1 MVGLFAPPIRVA
13 DLPPVLEQYWWEI
26 IPLALEPVRKA
37 GDLLGHGRV
46 HPVDLD
52 FIGVVGREPGNV
64 GQSPPLRIRRTEL
77 VDGDSKAGIEHRACG
92 VDSPAARANRLREE
106 SADQELGDTRSL

>member
-1 MVGLFAPPIRVA
+1 
-13 DLPPVLEQYWWEI
+13 
-26 IPLALEPVRKA
+26 
-37 GDLLGHGRV
+37 
-46 HPVDLD
+46 
-52 FIGVVGREPGNV
+52 
-64 GQSPPLRIRRTEL
+64 L